1 MIASRS
7 GVPRLP
13 RVIWSRDAK
22 VSMKALMRFLRTNA
36 WANSRSR
43 RKQIEGAI
51 ELLRHTPLRC
61 SVEEVK
67 DGLIFR
73 RLVVQERF
81 FVYYVYIPPR
91 GMTSGGTL
99 SIRSVKHAASENPF
113 LGVREAGGC
122 PPTMLTTR
130 DPATE
135 PFVTA

>member
-43 RKQIEGAI
+43 RKQIEDAI

-73 RLVVQERF
+73 RLVVHERF

-122 PPTMLTTR
+122 PPTMLTTL